1 VELVFAGVGLDWKDH
16 VKTDE
21 ALLRPSDIERSVGHP
36 QKARELLNWQARF
49 DLKAIIAGL
58 IAAEQAS
65 ATLNKRPQHPSRN
78 QFKHKAQKS

>member
-1 VELVFAGVGLDWKDH
+1 VGLDWKDH

-58 IAAEQAS
+58 IAS
-65 ATLNKRPQHPSRN
+65 ATLNKRPHHPSRN